1 MAEPARL
8 HRVRELLRAPAAGA
22 LAGGGSAAGDT
33 AAGDTVG
40 VQGWV
45 RTRRDSKGIVFLEL
59 NDGSCLANLQVVVEP
74 QGSDGRTVD
83 APQLAELT
91 TGASVRVDGRL
102 VPSPAKEQ
110 AVELRAE
117 RVELVGGAP
126 ADYPLQKKRHGFEY
140 LRTIAHLRVRSNTF
154 GAVARM
160 RNALFFAVHEFFQ
173 GEGFLFLPAPILTA
187 SDAEGA
193 GEMFRVT
200 AFDLARV
207 PLRDGQPDWSQ
218 DFFGRKAGLTV
229 SGQLEAEIFATAFVN
244 TYTFGPTFR
253 AEPSNTSRHAAEFWM
268 IEPELAFADLA
279 ANRALAERFIKAIV
293 AAARARCPEDFAFCD
308 QRLEPGLLKKLDHLL
323 DSPFETITYTEAVR
337 LLAGSGQAFE
347 FPVAWGKDLQSEHE
361 RWLAEHKIGRPL
373 FVIDYPAEIKAF
385 YMRMNP
391 DGKTVAAMDLLV
403 PGVGEIIGGS
413 QREERLERLQAR
425 MREKHMALEDYAWYF
440 DLRRYG
446 TVPHSGF
453 GLGFERLLMYLTG
466 LTNIRDVLPF
476 PRTPGNLMF

>member
-1 MAEPARL
+1 MAEPMPMML
-8 HRVRELLRAPAAGA
+8 RVSELLRASADGAAVGA
-22 LAGGGSAAGDT
+22 
-33 AAGDTVG
+33 
-40 VQGWV
+40 QGWV
-45 RTRRDSKGIVFLEL
+45 RTRRDSKEVVFLEL
-59 NDGSCLANLQVVVEP
+59 NDGSCLANLQVIVEP
-74 QGSDGRTVD
+74 GRLAD
-83 APQLAELT
+83 AAAQAPQLAEVT
-91 TGASVRVDGRL
+91 TGASVRIAGRL
-102 VPSPAKEQ
+102 VPSPAKGQ
-110 AVELRAE
+110 AVELHAE

-140 LRTIAHLRVRSNTF
+140 LRTIGHLRVRSNTF

-173 GEGFLFLPAPILTA
+173 REGFLFLPAPILTA

-193 GEMFRVT
+193 GEMFRAT

-207 PLRDGQPDWSQ
+207 PMKDGEPDWSR
-218 DFFGRKAGLTV
+218 DFFGKKAGLTV
-229 SGQLEAEIFATAFVN
+229 SGQLEAEVFATAFVN

-253 AEPSNTSRHAAEFWM
+253 AENSNTSRHAAEFWM

-279 ANRALAERFIKAIV
+279 ANRVLAERFIKAII
-293 AAARARCPEDFAFCD
+293 AAARARCPDDFAFCD
-308 QRLEPGLLKKLDHLL
+308 QRLEPGLLSKLDHLL
-323 DSPFETITYTEAVR
+323 ASPFETVTYTDAVR
-337 LLAGSGQAFE
+337 MLEASGESFE
-347 FPVAWGKDLQSEHE
+347 YPVAWGKDLQSEHE
-361 RWLAEHKIGRPL
+361 RWLAEKKIGRPL
-373 FVIDYPAEIKAF
+373 FVIDYPSEIKAF

-391 DGKTVAAMDLLV
+391 DGKTVAAMDLLC

-425 MREKHMALEDYAWYF
+425 MRERKMVLEDYDWYF

-476 PRTPGNLMF
+476 PRTPGSLMF